1 MNASLC
7 PTILRLGIFSLLS
20 GAANAAVVF
29 RDNFEPTGSGSNA
42 TSLLGSGTTAN
53 VTTYTVANTSG
64 SVNTTLWV
72 RSNQGFNSSR
82 SGLVDESENSGANFA
97 DTTGT
102 QAYAGR
108 YTSNTGIS
116 SAAGTIGALTA
127 GTTITLTF
135 DAVTDG
141 SNAGDDIRAAIV
153 LYNGGLLNDYRNE
166 YAGTSAVLA
175 QLVQTNATT
184 SSYQTFS
191 FSYTVGDPVFDND
204 GATTAGLSTT
214 WNPALLGQDIGIRFY
229 NRSGDS
235 IIDNVVVDITAV
247 PEPRAVLL
255 GGIGLLMLLRR
266 RR

>member
-1 MNASLC
+1 MKRKTLLHLL
-7 PTILRLGIFSLLS
+7 PLGMLAITP
-20 GAANAAVVF
+20 ATAAVVF
-29 RDNFEPTGSGSNA
+29 QDNFEPTGSGSNA

-53 VTTYTVANTSG
+53 VTTYTVTNTSG

-153 LYNGGLLNDYRNE
+153 LYNGGLLNDFRNE

-204 GATTAGLSTT
+204 GATTAGVSTT

-229 NRSGDS
+229 NRAGDA

-247 PEPRAVLL
+247 PEPRAALL
-255 GGIGLLMLLRR
+255 GGIALLMLVRR

>member
-1 MNASLC
+1 MNVKLYPPMRS
-7 PTILRLGIFSLLS
+7 LGIFILLA

-82 SGLVDESENSGANFA
+82 SGLVDESENSGLNFT

-108 YTSNTGIS
+108 YSSNTGIS
-116 SAAGTIGALTA
+116 SAAGTIGALTV
-127 GTTITLTF
+127 GTTITVTF

-141 SNAGDDIRAAIV
+141 SNSGDDIKAALV
-153 LYNGGLLNDYRNE
+153 LYNGGLYNDFRNE
-166 YAGTSAVLA
+166 YDGTSAVLA
-175 QLVQTNATT
+175 RLNQDNVTT
-184 SSYQTFS
+184 ASYQTFQ
-191 FSYTVGDPVFDND
+191 FSYTIGDPVYDNN
-204 GATTAGLSTT
+204 GATAGISTT
-214 WNPALLGQDIGIRFY
+214 WLPGLLGQDIGIRFY
-229 NRSGDS
+229 NRSNDA
-235 IIDNVVVDITAV
+235 IIDNVVVDISVV
-247 PEPRAVLL
+247 PEPRAALL
-255 GGIGLLMLLRR
+255 GGIGLVLLLRR